1 MNPLLP
7 DLRRAT
13 LGRATANSEECGGKV
28 AIPAPTD
35 IGDLEGLEAGFQ
47 APIAMIN
54 AKPFK
59 AGKAYKDN
67 KLCKMIMS
75 RELYRRFHAET
86 GIVFNTLYPGC
97 VAETALFRSAPKL
110 FQRIYPWFQKNITK
124 GYRQKPG
131 AKPFAQSLSAKVDLP
146 LSNRT
151 LGLVG

>member
-75 RELYRRFHAET
+75 RELYRRFHAVT
-86 GIVFNTLYPGC
+86 IRRVPHFFDLHAVLGAMFC
-97 VAETALFRSAPKL
+97 CF
-110 FQRIYPWFQKNITK
+110 FQFQ
-124 GYRQKPG
+124 G
-131 AKPFAQSLSAKVDLP
+131 
-146 LSNRT
+146 SNS
-151 LGLVG
+151 